1 MRKVDKVFS
10 TKSKIIQLLTESFT
24 FARGIQ
30 MAKIEIEN
38 IFEYISDIQGK
49 NIFSLFFACKVC

>member
-1 MRKVDKVFS
+1 MIKFPS

-30 MAKIEIEN
+30 MAKIKIEN
-38 IFEYISDIQGK
+38 IFEYKKEKIYFPYFLHAK
-49 NIFSLFFACKVC
+49 FADDVLQ